1 MSPDTDNG
9 RITLAQLGGK
19 IDLVLS
25 RINDVCET
33 LDDHEIRI
41 RQVERSDEIQSRL
54 REVERQADRNAQ
66 RLGLW
71 AGLQAV
77 FAAVAATVAG
87 WIGSQS

>member
-1 MSPDTDNG
+1 MPPDTDNG
-9 RITLAQLGGK
+9 RVTLAQLGGK

-25 RINDVCET
+25 RINDVCEQ
-33 LDDHEIRI
+33 LDDHERRL
-41 RQVERSDEIQSRL
+41 RQVERGEEVQRRL

-77 FAAVAATVAG
+77 FSAVLAGIAG
-87 WIGSQS
+87 WFGSQS